1 MEISIVIPIYNAAA
15 FIEENIKSIG
25 YNKNIEI
32 VIINDGS
39 TDDTENLCE
48 ILIEKYPN
56 IKYIK
61 TDNKG
66 VSCARNLGINVS
78 SKDFI
83 MFVDADDILA
93 DNWYNI
99 IAQQKENIIKN
110 DIIYFSEKL
119 SETFSK
125 TDMIEILT
133 SYNDYNFAG
142 PFSKIYRR
150 NFLIENKIEFDSEI
164 INGEDMIFNLEAINK
179 TNKLYIIKSSFYK
192 YKRYIGS
199 TTTRFNEKL
208 FESDIKFQK
217 KIKKILNI
225 SVLSENMKNNILIY
239 FKYNA
244 ILTLSEKISYI
255 KKYEVARKKFEFLN
269 DEIYK
274 IKDNIF
280 RLPKFSLKKKMLLLF
295 IKLKLF
301 FVVYYI
307 FNLFHKNIN
316 NYNND
321 YIDI

>member
-1 MEISIVIPIYNAAA
+1 MREI
-15 FIEENIKSIG
+15 
-25 YNKNIEI
+25 
-32 VIINDGS
+32 
-39 TDDTENLCE
+39 
-48 ILIEKYPN
+48 
-56 IKYIK
+56 
-61 TDNKG
+61 
-66 VSCARNLGINVS
+66 LGINVS

-280 RLPKFSLKKKMLLLF
+280 KLPKFSLKKKMLLLF